1 MRFIPGCI
9 AFVLFFTTGH
19 AQITMKGSDIPAFLD
34 KMPPLPATVDEA
46 YKALYPKTKKP
57 PYQAYSDSLNAII
70 KAMAL
75 EAAGKSYLL
84 MAMAD
89 RLEQDN
95 RKFDRIHN
103 ELPTDK
109 ELENKMHDINSSYF
123 READNLSHALG
134 NALDS
139 IFKLNYPAID
149 RTSLQLEV
157 YRKQIALHIKKVK
170 QLLNETNTYMNKR
183 GYNTVLDNHDTSNK
197 YYIQLLEVRALMYD
211 RIQKTL
217 QQVTA
222 TWVYTADLADI
233 CKKHPDSC
241 K

>member
-1 MRFIPGCI
+1 M
-9 AFVLFFTTGH
+9 
-19 AQITMKGSDIPAFLD
+19 
-34 KMPPLPATVDEA
+34 
-46 YKALYPKTKKP
+46 YPKTKKP
-57 PYQAYSDSLNAII
+57 PYQSYSDSLKAAI
-70 KAMAL
+70 KALAL

-95 RKFDRIHN
+95 RKFDRVHI

-109 ELENKMHDINSSYF
+109 ALENKMRDINSSYF
-123 READNLSHALG
+123 SEADNLSHALG
-134 NALDS
+134 NTLDS
-139 IFKLNYPAID
+139 INKLNYAAID
-149 RTSLQLEV
+149 RTSLQLEI
-157 YRKQIALHIKKVK
+157 YRKQIALHIRKVK

-183 GYNTVLDNHDTSNK
+183 GYNAVLDNHDTSNK
-197 YYIQLLEVRALMYD
+197 YYIQLLEVRGLMYD

-222 TWVYTADLADI
+222 TWTYSADMADI
-233 CKKHPDSC
+233 CKKHPESC

>member
-1 MRFIPGCI
+1 MRFITGFI
-9 AFVLFFTTGH
+9 AFILFATTGH
-19 AQITMKGSDIPAFLD
+19 TQITMKGSEIPAFLD
-34 KMPPLPATVDEA
+34 KMPRLPATVDEA

-57 PYQAYSDSLNAII
+57 PYQAYSDSLKAAI
-70 KAMAL
+70 KALAL

-123 READNLSHALG
+123 READDLNRALG

-139 IFKLNYPAID
+139 INKLNYAAID
-149 RTSLQLEV
+149 RTLLQLEI
-157 YRKQIALHIKKVK
+157 YRKQIPLHIRKVK

-197 YYIQLLEVRALMYD
+197 YYIQLLEVRGLMYD

-217 QQVTA
+217 LQVTA
-222 TWVYTADLADI
+222 TWKYSADMADI
-233 CKKHPDSC
+233 CKKHPESC

>member
-1 MRFIPGCI
+1 MRFIAGCI
-9 AFVLFFTTGH
+9 ACILFSTTGH
-19 AQITMKGSDIPAFLD
+19 AQITMKGSEIPGFLD
-34 KMPPLPATVDEA
+34 KMPSLPVSVDEA

-57 PYQAYSDSLNAII
+57 PYQPYIDSLNGAI
-70 KAMAL
+70 KTLAL

-89 RLEQDN
+89 RIQQDD
-95 RKFDRIHN
+95 RRFDRIHN
-103 ELPTDK
+103 QLPTDK
-109 ELENKMHDINSSYF
+109 ELENKLREINSSYF
-123 READNLSHALG
+123 REAENLSRTLG

-139 IFKLNYPAID
+139 INKLNYPAVE
-149 RTSLQLEV
+149 RTSLQLEL
-157 YRKQIALHIKKVK
+157 YRKQIALHIRKVK

-183 GYNTVLDNHDTSNK
+183 GYNAVLDNHDTSNK
-197 YYIQLLEVRALMYD
+197 YYIQLLEVRGLMYD

-222 TWVYTADLADI
+222 TWTYSADMADI
-233 CKKHPDSC
+233 CKKHPESC